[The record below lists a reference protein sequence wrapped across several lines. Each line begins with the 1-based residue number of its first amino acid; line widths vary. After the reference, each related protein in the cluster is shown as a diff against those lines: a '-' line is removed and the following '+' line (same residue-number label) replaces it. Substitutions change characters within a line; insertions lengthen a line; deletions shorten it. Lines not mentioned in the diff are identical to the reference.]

1 MKLEDLIREII
12 REEIEDALEELD
24 VEQIVQDKIDEIN
37 PKDELVTKEEMH
49 ETIQHEIEER
59 LEEANDQI

>member
-24 VEQIVQDKIDEIN
+24 VEKIVQDKIDEIN
-37 PKDELVTKEEMH
+37 QKD
-49 ETIQHEIEER
+49 
-59 LEEANDQI
+59 

>member
-1 MKLEDLIREII
+1 MNTIEDLIRDII

-37 PKDELVTKEEMH
+37 PKDELATKEFVH
-49 ETIQHEIEER
+49 ETIQHEIEESK
-59 LEEANDQI
+59 

>member
-1 MKLEDLIREII
+1 MKGTVMKLEDLIREII

-24 VEQIVQDKIDEIN
+24 VEKIVQDKIDEIN

-49 ETIQHEIEER
+49 ETIQHEIEEK
-59 LEEANDQI
+59 

>member
-49 ETIQHEIEER
+49 ETIQHEIEESK
-59 LEEANDQI
+59 